1 LLLHCFLI
9 LLRREAGF
17 SIDSSLE
24 APIALI
30 PADWTFMRFNN
41 ALIDCANLVAEAT
54 KAKYEKRFDEVF
66 DELIEKIKG
75 GMSAEAAIRSLK

>member
-1 LLLHCFLI
+1 MLLHCFLI

-54 KAKYEKRFDEVF
+54 KEKVLACYSPD
-66 DELIEKIKG
+66 DTAQDWADKIK
-75 GMSAEAAIRSLK
+75 ELK